1 MSQKEESPEFVELP
15 ADDNRLPPLIINDD
29 DDDDDVDDD
38 DDDDEFFLLLSFIAP
53 TVLPLPA
60 RSGERGTAEDED
72 EEGCRLSLSR
82 SLLTPLDDDA
92 PQLSV
97 AARC

>member
-15 ADDNRLPPLIINDD
+15 ADDNRLPPLIIDD
-29 DDDDDVDDD
+29 DDDDNDDD

-82 SLLTPLDDDA
+82 SLLTPLDDDDA
-92 PQLSV
+92 PLLSV